1 MIDADDGRVVKFV
14 GDGCLAVFEPTDAV
28 RAVDAT
34 EALRTRVRE
43 LGAANGVELDL
54 GANIHLS
61 TVAEG
66 AFGLRGIHDVVGM
79 GVVHTFR
86 MGGGAGIRISEPV
99 YRKLPSDAAHRGE
112 STSRPRNLR
121 RGAVMAALPS
131 GLVAFLMTD
140 VVGSSKAWNER
151 PSDTEEAIVALDA
164 DIGSIVD
171 DRGGAVVKARLARA
185 TATSRSS
192 PRRRGRSSPPQIFRG
207 ASIDDSAYAP
217 ASS

>member
-1 MIDADDGRVVKFV
+1 MPASAAVRERQLTLVLVDLARFTQAAAGLDLDALAALVDAFYRVAEEVIDAHDGRVVKFV

-99 YRKLPSDAAHRGE
+99 YRKLPSE
-112 STSRPRNLR
+112 R
-121 RGAVMAALPS
+121 RSPWRKHQPPAIYAE
-131 GLVAFLMTD
+131 
-140 VVGSSKAWNER
+140 ER
-151 PSDTEEAIVALDA
+151 
-164 DIGSIVD
+164 
-171 DRGGAVVKARLARA
+171 
-185 TATSRSS
+185 
-192 PRRRGRSSPPQIFRG
+192 
-207 ASIDDSAYAP
+207 
-217 ASS
+217 